1 VEVKDDAGRSAL
13 MHNKFWVFDRQIT
26 WTGSTNITVN
36 GIYKQNNN
44 VIVIHSPEVAAIFER
59 EWEELWNAQLGPRAP
74 SNRSTQ
80 WAILDGTPI
89 QVLFSAEDD
98 VVDNLIAL
106 VNDAQTSIRFLA
118 FSFTDYPLAQ
128 AMIAR
133 AQAGVDVQGVF
144 ETFGSNSTRSE
155 LRTLWCAGLPV
166 RQDGNSSFLHHKVII
181 IDDSIVVT
189 GSLNFSSSAD
199 EDNEEN
205 VVILDNAEIAALYL
219 QEYQKVWDEANSVA
233 VGAFVCE

>member
-1 VEVKDDAGRSAL
+1 
-13 MHNKFWVFDRQIT
+13 
-26 WTGSTNITVN
+26 
-36 GIYKQNNN
+36 
-44 VIVIHSPEVAAIFER
+44 
-59 EWEELWNAQLGPRAP
+59 
-74 SNRSTQ
+74 
-80 WAILDGTPI
+80 
-89 QVLFSAEDD
+89 
-98 VVDNLIAL
+98 
-106 VNDAQTSIRFLA
+106 
-118 FSFTDYPLAQ
+118 
-128 AMIAR
+128 
-133 AQAGVDVQGVF
+133 VF